1 MVFWS
6 AVKSVFGKYAT
17 FQGRACRSEYWYFYL
32 FDVIVFLI
40 AGIVDLAIFGY
51 DVNVVS
57 SIWALAT
64 FIPAIAV
71 AVRRLHA
78 QSADTQRLDRACPL
92 GSNDGIRAAKDM
104 STVPFETSI
113 DRPFVRDSIG

>member
-1 MVFWS
+1 MV

-71 AVRRLHA
+71 AVRRLH
-78 QSADTQRLDRACPL
+78 D
-92 GSNDGIRAAKDM
+92 
-104 STVPFETSI
+104 I
-113 DRPFVRDSIG
+113 DRTGWWLLLHFVPLIGLIILLVWFCTRGTAGPNRFGENPLP